1 METKMYSMPVEKNEM
16 KNYLIANFDK
26 EEMRKIND
34 DEAFINNFVRF
45 STQPNNERWFKYCD
59 QALRA
64 MLEKRN
70 YGIEFV
76 DRNKDN
82 NSVMMIMFAMMHGF
96 SINELIE
103 ILGY

>member
-16 KNYLIANFDK
+16 KNYLITNFNK
-26 EEMRKIND
+26 EEMRKINN
-34 DEAFINNFVRF
+34 DEAFTNNFTYY

-64 MLEKRN
+64 SLEKRI
-70 YGIEFV
+70 YGIEFI

-82 NSVMMIMFAMMHGF
+82 HSVMMIMFALMNGF
-96 SINELIE
+96 TVNELIK